1 MRELKDQLIFENR
14 YLEEQVKSLR
24 NKYTNLTEHIRLKA
38 LHIFSINR
46 EEIEDYLQDDE
57 FDGFQV
63 IVNRFKNRVEVHKRK
78 KPIKVIDTEGE

>member
-1 MRELKDQLIFENR
+1 MKETKSFMYQDGQQL
-14 YLEEQVKSLR
+14 
-24 NKYTNLTEHIRLKA
+24 
-38 LHIFSINR
+38 FSINR